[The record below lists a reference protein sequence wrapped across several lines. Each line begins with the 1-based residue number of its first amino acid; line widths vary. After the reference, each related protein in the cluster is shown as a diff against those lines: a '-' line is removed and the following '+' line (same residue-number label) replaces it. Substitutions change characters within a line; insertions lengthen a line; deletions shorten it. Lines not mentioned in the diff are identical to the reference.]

1 MCGAA
6 EQEIKQEDN
15 AKGGESG
22 ERQVNCEPDL
32 PDESHQAAEVP
43 EGQREQLPHQA
54 HQAAETERSLKYV
67 VYKTFKSS

>member
-15 AKGGESG
+15 AKGGENG
-22 ERQVNCEPDL
+22 ERQINCEPDL

-54 HQAAETERSLKYV
+54 HQAAETECSLKYV
-67 VYKTFKSS
+67 VL